1 MPGPRKERF
10 VDEELD
16 PIEKKVGKSVE
27 EMTPAELVS
36 YIVTYFK
43 ERYGIELTPDWIID
57 RKILESFQKRY
68 GKEKAGRIVQW
79 VMIRKEGKKDGKYIT
94 FTIFSKGMKW
104 WTDIQD
110 LEVQDHRK
118 NSAARKQAQEVADAG
133 FFSLDDLVG
142 G

>member
-1 MPGPRKERF
+1 MD
-10 VDEELD
+10 DEWD
-16 PIEKKVGKSVE
+16 PIEKEIGKPVE

-43 ERYGIELTPDWIID
+43 ARYGIELTPDWLID

-79 VMIRKEGKKDGKYIT
+79 VMIRKGGKKDGKYIT

-110 LEVQDHRK
+110 LEVQEDIRNRQK
-118 NSAARKQAQEVADAG
+118 KAETDQVTDEG

>member
-1 MPGPRKERF
+1 ME
-10 VDEELD
+10 DEWD
-16 PIEKKVGKSVE
+16 PIEKKIGKPVE
-27 EMTPAELVS
+27 EMTPGELVS
-36 YIVTYFK
+36 YVVSYFK
-43 ERYGIELTPDWIID
+43 ARYDIELTPDWIID

-79 VMIRKEGKKDGKYIT
+79 VMIRKEGKKDGRYIT

-110 LEVQDHRK
+110 LEVQDDRK
-118 NSAARKQAQEVADAG
+118 NRETRKAAQKVADAG

-142 G
+142 DA